1 MVYCLQEINGITA
14 ALAEEL
20 FHKGKELAAFIPG
33 MFSSLFMH
41 SHIFHILPPDNEIW
55 FSISDWYIFSPFFLF
70 VFFFAACTYSSCILW
85 GAATVLQPLLETGNW
100 WMYVWK
106 RASWSVSLRDRM
118 WQWWSGAF
126 AKLSGSVCFSVT
138 CKEAWS
144 VSVSPDSLCTKCKRS
159 LWISKYYSS
168 RIQDT
173 GDLLVS

>member
-1 MVYCLQEINGITA
+1 MGSLLHWLKSSFTKVRSLQHSFQECFPLCSCIHIS
-14 ALAEEL
+14 
-20 FHKGKELAAFIPG
+20 FIFYLQT
-33 MFSSLFMH
+33 MR
-41 SHIFHILPPDNEIW
+41 
-55 FSISDWYIFSPFFLF
+55 SDFPYLTDTFSPPSFFLS
-70 VFFFAACTYSSCILW
+70 FFFAACTYSSCILW
-85 GAATVLQPLLETGNW
+85 GAATVLQPVLETGNW

-138 CKEAWS
+138 CKGAWS